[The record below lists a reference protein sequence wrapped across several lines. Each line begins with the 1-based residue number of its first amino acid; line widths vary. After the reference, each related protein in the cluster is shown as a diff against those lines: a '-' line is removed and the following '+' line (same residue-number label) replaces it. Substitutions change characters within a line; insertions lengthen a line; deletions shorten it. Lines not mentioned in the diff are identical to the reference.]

1 MSRKQIDW
9 FEDWEPTPADQA
21 RMEDAIPKTR
31 ERLRVAE
38 VAKILDVTTQ
48 HVYNL
53 ILDGTLLA
61 TNIARN
67 LDTRPDY
74 RVFTSSIRSFLLS
87 RCEGAKSCF

>member
-1 MSRKQIDW
+1 MTHVQTDFFDTWHPSRQ
-9 FEDWEPTPADQA
+9 QLQQ
-21 RMEDAIPKTR
+21 MQDAIPAFEKVPVSR
-31 ERLRVAE
+31 AAL
-38 VAKILDVTTQ
+38 ILSCSTQ

-87 RCEGAKSCF
+87 RCEGAKS